1 MFSLLS
7 RKGKAGD
14 TRPPRGGLGRTYAIG
29 DVHGRF
35 DLFVGMLRLI
45 EDDLAKRPIDIFK
58 IIFLGD
64 LIDRGP
70 QSADIIELA
79 EALSRST
86 SHLQFL
92 KGNHEELFLR
102 AFAGDAQ
109 AASFFY
115 SVGGRE
121 TLMSYGLDCAE
132 GDAMSGE
139 QLVAWMKLH
148 ITDSHIRFISRF
160 DDMIQSGDFIFVHAG
175 IKPHVPLHRQTISDL
190 RWIRNEFLNCETLH
204 PGVIVHGHSITQE
217 VEERPNRIGIDT
229 GAYFSG
235 RLTAI
240 AIEGDDR
247 WYLTATDDA
256 AVTAASAETVETP

>member
-7 RKGKAGD
+7 KKGKASESRSP
-14 TRPPRGGLGRTYAIG
+14 TGGLGRTYAVG

-45 EDDLAKRPIDIFK
+45 EDDLANRPTDIFK

-79 EALSRST
+79 ETLSRST

-92 KGNHEELFLR
+92 KGNHEEMFLH
-102 AFAGDAQ
+102 AFAGDEQ
-109 AASFFY
+109 AAGFFY

-132 GDAMSGE
+132 GDTMSGE

-148 ITDSHIRFISRF
+148 IPESHIRFISRF
-160 DDMIQSGDFIFVHAG
+160 DDMVQSGDFIFVHAG
-175 IKPHVPLHRQTISDL
+175 IKPHVPLHRQALSDL

-235 RLTAI
+235 RLTGI
-240 AIEGDDR
+240 AIEGEDR
-247 WYLTATDDA
+247 WYLTATNDA
-256 AVTAASAETVETP
+256 PVAAALAETADTP